1 MIMNLDHELDLLL
14 CPRCGRGDECDKAS
28 NLIEEMEDIEIV
40 TFHWKNDETSETK
53 ENLRGYLDHF
63 VTLVSYFKNK
73 DVTSFCIE
81 ESHLS
86 HSLPDQN
93 KEMVNPCEGEYE
105 FA

>member
-14 CPRCGRGDECDKAS
+14 CPRCDRGDICDKVS

-53 ENLRGYLDHF
+53 DNLRGCLDHF
-63 VTLVSYFKNK
+63 VTLVSCYKNN
-73 DVTSFCIE
+73 DVIPFCIE

-93 KEMVNPCEGEYE
+93 NELVKPCEDEYE